1 MFRRSASN
9 QQKYMTA
16 GEAARFTGLATE
28 RTFLRWAKGNKLR
41 HLVLPN
47 GRIRFYRSD
56 IEALL
61 TPQGDDA
68 KNVNAIENE
77 PLPGLEGVA

>member
-1 MFRRSASN
+1 M
-9 QQKYMTA
+9 
-16 GEAARFTGLATE
+16 
-28 RTFLRWAKGNKLR
+28 R